1 MLRLRFLAPLLLLGA
16 APAPSP
22 LVHPALWKMADADT
36 TIWLFG
42 TIHILPAGTNWMDPA
57 IRRAIDN
64 SQSLTLEVVLDQD
77 PGKVATILTALGAA
91 PGLPPLSERVPPEK
105 RAQLAALIKASG
117 VPPTLLDG
125 MKSWAAA
132 IMLTGAALRQIGVD
146 AALSPGVEPQLTALF
161 RASGKQVDGLETAE
175 AQLGFFN
182 QLPESAQRAFLVSTL
197 DDPAKA
203 RADFHAMLDAWGKG
217 DPAAIEKTFA
227 DDPEFTPAL
236 RDLLIRQRD
245 RNWADELADRMQKPG
260 TVFVAVGAGHL
271 VGADSVQKMLAAKG
285 LKVTRVQ

>member
-1 MLRLRFLAPLLLLGA
+1 
-16 APAPSP
+16 
-22 LVHPALWKMADADT
+22 
-36 TIWLFG
+36 
-42 TIHILPAGTNWMDPA
+42 
-57 IRRAIDN
+57 
-64 SQSLTLEVVLDQD
+64 
-77 PGKVATILTALGAA
+77 
-91 PGLPPLSERVPPEK
+91 
-105 RAQLAALIKASG
+105 
-117 VPPTLLDG
+117 
-125 MKSWAAA
+125 
-132 IMLTGAALRQIGVD
+132 MLTGAALRQIGVD

-161 RASGKQVDGLETAE
+161 RASGKGVDGLETVE

-182 QLPESAQRAFLVSTL
+182 QLPESAQRAFLISTL

-203 RADFHAMLDAWGKG
+203 RADFHAMLDAWSKG

-245 RNWADELADRMQKPG
+245 HNWADELADRMKKPG

>member
-1 MLRLRFLAPLLLLGA
+1 MRALRFLAPLLLFGA
-16 APAPSP
+16 APAPQP
-22 LVHPALWKMADADT
+22 VVHPALWKLADADT

-77 PGKVATILTALGAA
+77 PGKVATILMSMGAA
-91 PGLPPLSERVPPEK
+91 PGLPPLSERVPAEK
-105 RAQLAALIKASG
+105 RAQLAALVKASG

-132 IMLTGAALRQIGVD
+132 VMLTGAALRQIGVD
-146 AALSPGVEPQLTALF
+146 VALSPGVEPQLTTLF
-161 RASGKQVDGLETAE
+161 RASDRQVDGLETAE

-245 RNWADELADRMQKPG
+245 RNWAEELADRMKKPG

-271 VGADSVQKMLAAKG
+271 VGPDSVQKMLAARG

>member
-1 MLRLRFLAPLLLLGA
+1 M
-16 APAPSP
+16 
-22 LVHPALWKMADADT
+22 
-36 TIWLFG
+36 
-42 TIHILPAGTNWMDPA
+42 
-57 IRRAIDN
+57 
-64 SQSLTLEVVLDQD
+64 
-77 PGKVATILTALGAA
+77 GAA

-105 RAQLAALIKASG
+105 RAQLAALVKASG
-117 VPPTLLDG
+117 FPPTFLDG

-161 RASGKQVDGLETAE
+161 RASGKDVDGLETAE

-203 RADFHAMLDAWGKG
+203 RADFHEMLDAWSRG
-217 DPAAIEKTFA
+217 DPAAIEKSFA

-245 RNWADELADRMQKPG
+245 HNWADELADRMKKPG

-271 VGADSVQKMLAAKG
+271 VGPESVQKMLAAKG
-285 LKVTRVQ
+285 LKAIRIQ